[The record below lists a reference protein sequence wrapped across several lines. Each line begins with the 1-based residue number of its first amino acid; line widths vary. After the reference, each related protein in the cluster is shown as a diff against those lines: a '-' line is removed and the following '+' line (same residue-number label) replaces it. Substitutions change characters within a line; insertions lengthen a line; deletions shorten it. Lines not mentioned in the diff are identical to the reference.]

1 MGAAYDAEVGLL
13 GRDHVS
19 EERPLLGPY
28 RIERRLAAGGMAEVF
43 VARREGL
50 HGFSKRVAL
59 KRILPQFASDPDFVW
74 MFIDEARLAA
84 MLEHPNIVQVFD
96 FGTLGED
103 LVLVMELVDGS
114 NVSRVLRTAP
124 PDSPIPWDVALHIA
138 YQTAQALDY
147 AHHAVDDQGESLGF
161 VHRDVSPAN
170 ILLTRTG
177 HVKLT
182 DFGIATVRSRAPTT
196 EDGQVRGK
204 LGYMSPEQVLG
215 KELSGK
221 SDVFTLSTV
230 LAEMLIGEPLFQGE
244 SELNVLLQIRDADLR
259 VLARCERRIPQD
271 IRALV
276 LRGLQREAR
285 ERPTAGAFAE
295 ACAEVMRRRG
305 VGHGPDRLARLLAQ
319 LDLVDGEAPEI
330 HVSDASVPALVDS
343 DLMHHAEVGKELIG
357 PQAVTSPTIYR
368 VQLPD
373 GSAMGPMSYPRLIQL
388 LTTGVIDSRSCK
400 ISKADGTYLDPSKFP
415 ELTRFVTSPGLQ
427 WKLEELAQAEKQGQL
442 RAATLLPVFYDIVSK
457 RQTGVLHL
465 WQRNRRKKIYFVD
478 GKPEFVASTDKSEL
492 LGEHLVATGQ
502 CLRME
507 VEMALALLPKYGGR
521 LGDALV
527 GLGILRPVE
536 LFRAIGEQ
544 VRGRLME
551 SFRWRRGEWAFV
563 KGARSHEETFPMG
576 QDPYELLRDA
586 AHEAHLEEI
595 ESVLEPLRERLIER
609 CEDGPPLAA
618 FRLEPRWIE
627 TLGAV
632 SGDTTLGGLFARE
645 SASGADLEPAYRALY
660 LGLACGLVRT
670 KVSPSEMPFRES
682 FSA

>member
-1 MGAAYDAEVGLL
+1 
-13 GRDHVS
+13 VS

-28 RIERRLAAGGMAEVF
+28 HIERRLAAGGMAEVF

-50 HGFSKRVAL
+50 HGFQKRVAL
-59 KRILPQFASDPDFVW
+59 KRILPQFSSDPDFVW

-84 MLEHPNIVQVFD
+84 LLEHPNIVQVFD
-96 FGTLGED
+96 FGTMGDD

-114 NVSRVLRTAP
+114 NVSRLLRAAP

-138 YQTAQALDY
+138 YQTAQALEY
-147 AHHAVDDQGESLGF
+147 AHHASDEKGESLEF

-170 ILLTRTG
+170 ILLSRTG

-276 LRGLQREAR
+276 LRGLQRDPK
-285 ERPTAGAFAE
+285 ERPSAGAFSE

-305 VGHGPDRLARLLAQ
+305 MGHGPDRVARLLSQ
-319 LDLVDGEAPEI
+319 LNLIEGEAPEV
-330 HVSDASVPALVDS
+330 HLPEAEMPSLVDS
-343 DLMHHAEVGKELIG
+343 DLMHQAGQELIG

-373 GSAMGPMSYPRLIQL
+373 GSVMGPMSYPRLIQL
-388 LTTGVIDSRSCK
+388 LTTGVIDSRSSK
-400 ISKADGTYLDPSKFP
+400 ISKADGTYLDPSRLP

-442 RAATLLPVFYDIVSK
+442 RAATLLPVFYEIVA
-457 RQTGVLHL
+457 RQQTGVLHL

-478 GKPEFVASTDKSEL
+478 GRPEFVASTDKSEL
-492 LGEHLVATGQ
+492 LGEYLVATGQ

-507 VEMALALLPKYGGR
+507 IEMALALLPKHGGR

-536 LFRAIGEQ
+536 LFRAIGDQ

-563 KGARSHEETFPMG
+563 RGARSHEETFPIG
-576 QDPYELLRDA
+576 LDPFELIRDA
-586 AHEAHLEEI
+586 ANEAHLEEI
-595 ESVLEPLRERLIER
+595 ESVLDPLRERVLER
-609 CEDGPPLAA
+609 SDEGLPLQT
-618 FRLEPRWIE
+618 FRMDRRWVSVLDSI
-627 TLGAV
+627 
-632 SGDTTLGGLFARE
+632 SGDTTLGGILARQ
-645 SASGADLEPAYRALY
+645 SGSGADLEPAYRALY

-670 KVSPSEMPFRES
+670 KVSPSQMPFRES

>member
-1 MGAAYDAEVGLL
+1 MMIDGGGSL
-13 GRDHVS
+13 S

-43 VARREGL
+43 VARREGP
-50 HGFSKRVAL
+50 HGFFKRVAL
-59 KRILPQFASDPDFVW
+59 KRILPQFSSDPDFVA

-96 FGTLGED
+96 FGTHGDD

-114 NVSRVLRTAP
+114 NVSRLLRAAP
-124 PDSPIPWDVALHIA
+124 ADDQVPWDVALHIA

-147 AHHAVDDQGESLGF
+147 AHHAVDDGGESLEF

-215 KELSGK
+215 KELDGK

-230 LAEMLIGEPLFQGE
+230 LAELLIGEPLFQGE

-276 LRGLQREAR
+276 LRGLQRDPT
-285 ERPTAGAFAE
+285 ERPGAGAFAE
-295 ACAEVMRRRG
+295 ACAEIMRRRG
-305 VGHGPDRLARLLAQ
+305 MGHGPDRLARLLSQ
-319 LDLVDGEAPEI
+319 LKLVEGEAPEI
-330 HVSDASVPALVDS
+330 HLPDAEVPALVDS
-343 DLMHHAEVGKELIG
+343 DLMHHAGQELIG
-357 PQAVTSPTIYR
+357 PQAVTSPIIYR

-373 GSAMGPMSYPRLIQL
+373 GSVMGPMSYPRLIQL
-388 LTTGVIDSRSCK
+388 LTTAAIDSRSCR
-400 ISKADGTYLDPSKFP
+400 ISKTDGTYLEPSQLP

-492 LGEHLVATGQ
+492 LGEYLVATGQ

-536 LFRAIGEQ
+536 LFRAITEQ

-551 SFRWRRGEWAFV
+551 AFRWRRGEWAFV
-563 KGARSHEETFPMG
+563 RGARSHEETFPMG

-586 AHEAHLEEI
+586 ASEAHLEEI
-595 ESVLEPLRERLIER
+595 ESVLEPLRERVVER
-609 CEDGPPLAA
+609 SEEGPSLSV
-618 FRLEPRWIE
+618 FRLDPGWVRA
-627 TLGAV
+627 LDAV
-632 SGDTTLGGLFARE
+632 SGDTTLGGLLARE
-645 SASGADLEPAYRALY
+645 SAAGGDLEPVYRALY

>member
-1 MGAAYDAEVGLL
+1 
-13 GRDHVS
+13 
-19 EERPLLGPY
+19 
-28 RIERRLAAGGMAEVF
+28 
-43 VARREGL
+43 
-50 HGFSKRVAL
+50 
-59 KRILPQFASDPDFVW
+59 

-84 MLEHPNIVQVFD
+84 LLEHPNIVQVFD
-96 FGTLGED
+96 FGTMGDD

-114 NVSRVLRTAP
+114 NVSRLLRTAP
-124 PDSPIPWDVALHIA
+124 ADSPIPWDVALHIA

-147 AHHAVDDQGESLGF
+147 AHHAVDDRGEPLEF

-170 ILLTRTG
+170 ILLSRTG

-276 LRGLQREAR
+276 LRGLQRDPP

-295 ACAEVMRRRG
+295 ACAEVIRRRG
-305 VGHGPDRLARLLAQ
+305 MGHGPDRVARLLSQ
-319 LDLVDGEAPEI
+319 LNLVEGEGPDVHLPGAK
-330 HVSDASVPALVDS
+330 VPSLVDS
-343 DLMHHAEVGKELIG
+343 DLMHHAGQELIG

-368 VQLPD
+368 VQLTD
-373 GSAMGPMSYPRLIQL
+373 GSVMGPMSYPRLIQL
-388 LTTGVIDSRSCK
+388 LTTGVIDSRSSK
-400 ISKADGTYLDPSKFP
+400 ISKADGTYLDPSRLP

-442 RAATLLPVFYDIVSK
+442 RAATLLPVFYDIIS
-457 RQTGVLHL
+457 RQQTGVLHL

-478 GKPEFVASTDKSEL
+478 GKPDFVASTDKSEL
-492 LGEHLVATGQ
+492 LGEYLVATGQ

-507 VEMALALLPKYGGR
+507 IEMALALLPKYGGR

-536 LFRAIGEQ
+536 LFRAISDQ

-563 KGARSHEETFPMG
+563 RGARSHEETFPTG

-586 AHEAHLEEI
+586 ASKAHLEEI
-595 ESVLEPLRERLIER
+595 ESVLEPLRERVVER
-609 CEDGPPLAA
+609 CEDGPPLTA
-618 FRLEPRWIE
+618 FRLPPAWIGV
-627 TLGAV
+627 LDSV
-632 SGDTTLGGLFARE
+632 SGDTTLGGVLARE
-645 SASGADLEPAYRALY
+645 SASGADLEPVYRALY

-670 KVSPSEMPFRES
+670 KVSPSQMPFRES
-682 FSA
+682 YSA

>member
-1 MGAAYDAEVGLL
+1 
-13 GRDHVS
+13 
-19 EERPLLGPY
+19 
-28 RIERRLAAGGMAEVF
+28 MAEVF

-50 HGFSKRVAL
+50 HGFQKRVAL
-59 KRILPQFASDPDFVW
+59 KRILPQFSSDPDFVW

-84 MLEHPNIVQVFD
+84 LLEHPNIVQVFD
-96 FGTLGED
+96 FGTMGDD

-114 NVSRVLRTAP
+114 NVSRLLRAAP
-124 PDSPIPWDVALHIA
+124 PDEPIPWDVALHIA

-147 AHHAVDDQGESLGF
+147 AHHAVDENGQSLEF

-170 ILLTRTG
+170 ILLSRSG

-230 LAEMLIGEPLFQGE
+230 MTEMLIGEPLFQGE

-276 LRGLQREAR
+276 LRGLQRDPE

-295 ACAEVMRRRG
+295 ACAEVIRRRG
-305 VGHGPDRLARLLAQ
+305 MGHGPDRVARLLSQ
-319 LDLVDGEAPEI
+319 LELIEGDAPEI
-330 HVSDASVPALVDS
+330 HLSDANVPSLVDS
-343 DLMHHAEVGKELIG
+343 DLMHHAGQELIG

-373 GSAMGPMSYPRLIQL
+373 GSVMGPMSYPRLIQL
-388 LTTGVIDSRSCK
+388 LTTGVIDSRSSK
-400 ISKADGTYLDPSKFP
+400 ISKSDGTYLEPSHLP

-442 RAATLLPVFYDIVSK
+442 RAATLLPVFYDIIS
-457 RQTGVLHL
+457 RQQTGVLHL
-465 WQRNRRKKIYFVD
+465 WQRNRRKKIYFVEGRPD
-478 GKPEFVASTDKSEL
+478 FVASTDKSEL
-492 LGEHLVATGQ
+492 LGEYLVATGQ

-507 VEMALALLPKYGGR
+507 IEMALALLPKYGGR

-536 LFRAIGEQ
+536 LFRAIGDQ

-563 KGARSHEETFPMG
+563 RGARSHEETFPIG

-586 AHEAHLEEI
+586 ALEAHLEEI
-595 ESVLEPLRERLIER
+595 ESVLEPLRERVVER
-609 CEDGPPLAA
+609 CEDGPPLAV
-618 FRLEPRWIE
+618 FRLAPVWVGV
-627 TLGAV
+627 LDSV
-632 SGDTTLGGLFARE
+632 SGDSTLGGLLARE
-645 SASGADLEPAYRALY
+645 SASGADLEPVYRALY

-670 KVSPSEMPFRES
+670 KVSPSEMPFREVH
-682 FSA
+682 SA

>member
-1 MGAAYDAEVGLL
+1 
-13 GRDHVS
+13 VS

-96 FGTLGED
+96 FGTMGED

-114 NVSRVLRTAP
+114 NVSRLLRTAP
-124 PDSPIPWDVALHIA
+124 VDSPIPWDVALHIA

-147 AHHAVDDQGESLGF
+147 AHHAVDDQGESLEF

-230 LAEMLIGEPLFQGE
+230 LAEMLIAEPLFQGE

-271 IRALV
+271 IRAVV
-276 LRGLQREAR
+276 LRGLQRDPK

-305 VGHGPDRLARLLAQ
+305 MGHGPDRLARLLAQ
-319 LDLVDGEAPEI
+319 LGLVDGEAPEA
-330 HVSDASVPALVDS
+330 HVPDADVASLVDS
-343 DLMHHAEVGKELIG
+343 DLLHHAGAGQDMIG
-357 PQAVTSPTIYR
+357 PQPVTSPTIYR

-373 GSAMGPMSYPRLIQL
+373 GSVMGPMSYPRLIQL
-388 LTTGVIDSRSCK
+388 LTTGVIDSRSSK
-400 ISKADGTYLDPSKFP
+400 ISKADGTYLDPSRLP

-442 RAATLLPVFYDIVSK
+442 RAATLLPVFYDIVSR

-551 SFRWRRGEWAFV
+551 AFRWRRGEWAFV

-586 AHEAHLEEI
+586 AREAHLEEI
-595 ESVLEPLRERLIER
+595 ESVLEPLRERVVER
-609 CEDGPPLAA
+609 CDDGPPLAA
-618 FRLEPRWIE
+618 FRLDPRWIAALE
-627 TLGAV
+627 GV

-645 SASGADLEPAYRALY
+645 SSSGADLEPAYRALY

-670 KVSPSEMPFRES
+670 KVTPSEMPFRES

>member
-1 MGAAYDAEVGLL
+1 M
-13 GRDHVS
+13 S

-28 RIERRLAAGGMAEVF
+28 HIERRLATGGMAEVF

-50 HGFSKRVAL
+50 HGFQKRVAL
-59 KRILPQFASDPDFVW
+59 KRILPQFSSDPDFVG

-84 MLEHPNIVQVFD
+84 QLEHPNIVQVFD

-114 NVSRVLRTAP
+114 NVSRVLRTGP
-124 PDSPIPWDVALHIA
+124 PETPIPWDVALHIA

-147 AHHAVDDQGESLGF
+147 AHHAVDDQGQSLEF

-215 KELSGK
+215 KELTGK

-230 LAEMLIGEPLFQGE
+230 LAEQLIGEPLFQGE

-271 IRALV
+271 IRQLV
-276 LRGLQREAR
+276 LRGLQKDPA

-295 ACAEVMRRRG
+295 ACAEIMRRRG
-305 VGHGPDRLARLLAQ
+305 MGHGPDRLARLLSQ
-319 LDLVDGEAPEI
+319 LGLIEGEAPE
-330 HVSDASVPALVDS
+330 VREPGAEVPALVDS
-343 DLMHHAEVGKELIG
+343 DLMHHPGQELIG
-357 PQAVTSPTIYR
+357 PQATTSPTIYR
-368 VQLPD
+368 VLLPD
-373 GSAMGPMSYPRLIQL
+373 GSEMGPMSYPRLIQL
-388 LTTGVIDSRSCK
+388 LTTGVIDSRSSK
-400 ISKADGTYLDPSKFP
+400 IAKSDGTYLDATRIP

-442 RAATLLPVFYDIVSK
+442 RAATLLPVVYDIVA
-457 RQTGVLHL
+457 RQETGVLHL
-465 WQRNRRKKIYFVD
+465 WQRHRRKKIYFVS
-478 GKPEFVASTDKSEL
+478 GRPEFVASTDKSEL
-492 LGEHLVATGQ
+492 LGEHLVATGR

-507 VEMALALLPKYGGR
+507 IEMALALLPKYGGR

-536 LFRAIGEQ
+536 LFRAITDQ

-563 KGARSHEETFPMG
+563 RGARSHEETFPLG

-586 AHEAHLEEI
+586 AREAHLEEI
-595 ESVLEPLRERLIER
+595 ESVLDPLRERVVER
-609 CEDGPPLAA
+609 CHDGPPLAS
-618 FRLEPRWIE
+618 FRLDPVWESVLE
-627 TLGAV
+627 SV
-632 SGDTTLGGLFARE
+632 SGDATLGGLVARE
-645 SASGADLEPAYRALY
+645 GNSGADLEPVYRALY

-670 KVSPSEMPFRES
+670 KVNPSEMPFRES

>member
-1 MGAAYDAEVGLL
+1 M
-13 GRDHVS
+13 S

-28 RIERRLAAGGMAEVF
+28 HIERRLAAGGMAEVF

-50 HGFSKRVAL
+50 HGFQKRVAL
-59 KRILPQFASDPDFVW
+59 KRILPQFSSDPDFVW

-84 MLEHPNIVQVFD
+84 LLEHPNIVQVFD
-96 FGTLGED
+96 FGTMGDD

-114 NVSRVLRTAP
+114 NVSRLLRTAP
-124 PDSPIPWDVALHIA
+124 EDSPIPWDVALHIA

-147 AHHAVDDQGESLGF
+147 AHHAVDDKGESLEF

-170 ILLTRTG
+170 ILLSRSG

-276 LRGLQREAR
+276 LRGLQRDPA

-295 ACAEVMRRRG
+295 ACAEVIRRRG
-305 VGHGPDRLARLLAQ
+305 MGHGPDRVARLLSQ
-319 LDLVDGEAPEI
+319 LNLIEGDVP
-330 HVSDASVPALVDS
+330 DARLPGAEVPSLVDS
-343 DLMHHAEVGKELIG
+343 DLMHHAGQELIG

-368 VQLPD
+368 VQLTD
-373 GSAMGPMSYPRLIQL
+373 GSVMGPMSYPRLIQL
-388 LTTGVIDSRSCK
+388 LTTGVIDSRSSK
-400 ISKADGTYLDPSKFP
+400 ISKAGGTYLDPSKLT

-442 RAATLLPVFYDIVSK
+442 RAATLLPVFYDIIS
-457 RQTGVLHL
+457 RQQTGVLHL

-478 GKPEFVASTDKSEL
+478 GKPDFVASTDKSEL

-507 VEMALALLPKYGGR
+507 IEMALALLPKYGGR

-536 LFRAIGEQ
+536 LFRAISDQ

-563 KGARSHEETFPMG
+563 RGARSHEETFPTG

-586 AHEAHLEEI
+586 ANEAHLEEI
-595 ESVLEPLRERLIER
+595 ESVLEPLRERVVER
-609 CEDGPPLAA
+609 CEDGPPLRV
-618 FRLEPRWIE
+618 FRLPPAWVGV
-627 TLGAV
+627 LDSV
-632 SGDTTLGGLFARE
+632 SGDATLGGVLARE
-645 SASGADLEPAYRALY
+645 SASGADLEPVYRALY

-670 KVSPSEMPFRES
+670 KVTPSQMPFRES
-682 FSA
+682 YSA

>member
-1 MGAAYDAEVGLL
+1 
-13 GRDHVS
+13 
-19 EERPLLGPY
+19 
-28 RIERRLAAGGMAEVF
+28 MAEIF

-59 KRILPQFASDPDFVW
+59 KRILPQFASDPDFVL

-84 MLEHPNIVQVFD
+84 LLEHPNIVQVFD
-96 FGTLGED
+96 FGTMGDD

-114 NVSRVLRTAP
+114 NVSRVLRTASE
-124 PDSPIPWDVALHIA
+124 DLPIPWDVALHIA

-147 AHHAVDDQGESLGF
+147 AHHAVDDKGEPLEF

-170 ILLTRTG
+170 ILLSRTG

-276 LRGLQREAR
+276 LRGLQRDPA

-295 ACAEVMRRRG
+295 ACAEVIRRRG
-305 VGHGPDRLARLLAQ
+305 MGHGPDRVARLLSQ
-319 LDLVDGEAPEI
+319 LNLVEGEGPDVHLPGAK
-330 HVSDASVPALVDS
+330 VPSLVDS
-343 DLMHHAEVGKELIG
+343 DLMHHAGQELIG

-368 VQLPD
+368 VQLTD
-373 GSAMGPMSYPRLIQL
+373 GSVMGPMSYPRLIQL
-388 LTTGVIDSRSCK
+388 LTTGVIDSRSSK
-400 ISKADGTYLDPSKFP
+400 ISKADGTYLDPSRLP

-442 RAATLLPVFYDIVSK
+442 RAATLLPVFYDIIS
-457 RQTGVLHL
+457 RQQTGVLHL

-478 GKPEFVASTDKSEL
+478 GKPDFVASTDKSEL
-492 LGEHLVATGQ
+492 LGEYLVATGQ

-507 VEMALALLPKYGGR
+507 IEMALALLPKYGGR

-536 LFRAIGEQ
+536 LFRAISDQ

-563 KGARSHEETFPMG
+563 RGARSHEETFPTG

-586 AHEAHLEEI
+586 ASEAHLEEI
-595 ESVLEPLRERLIER
+595 ESVLEPLGERVVER
-609 CEDGPPLAA
+609 CEDGPPLTV
-618 FRLEPRWIE
+618 FRLPPTWVGV
-627 TLGAV
+627 LDSV
-632 SGDTTLGGLFARE
+632 SGDTTLGGVLARE
-645 SASGADLEPAYRALY
+645 SASGADLEPVYRALY

-670 KVSPSEMPFRES
+670 KVSPSQMPFRES
-682 FSA
+682 YSA

>member
-1 MGAAYDAEVGLL
+1 MN
-13 GRDHVS
+13 

-28 RIERRLAAGGMAEVF
+28 HIERRLATGGMAEVF

-50 HGFSKRVAL
+50 HGFQKRVAL
-59 KRILPQFASDPDFVW
+59 KRILPQFSSDSDFVW

-84 MLEHPNIVQVFD
+84 QLEHPNIVQVFD
-96 FGTLGED
+96 FGTLGDD

-114 NVSRVLRTAP
+114 NVSRMLRVGP
-124 PDSPIPWDVALHIA
+124 PETPIPWDVALHIA

-147 AHHAVDDQGESLGF
+147 AHHIVDDQGQSLEF

-170 ILLTRTG
+170 ILLTRSG

-215 KELSGK
+215 KELKGK

-271 IRALV
+271 IRQLV
-276 LRGLQREAR
+276 LRGLHKDPA

-305 VGHGPDRLARLLAQ
+305 MGHGPDRLARLLSQ
-319 LDLVDGEAPEI
+319 LALVEGDVP
-330 HVSDASVPALVDS
+330 DAREPGAEVPSLVDS
-343 DLMHHAEVGKELIG
+343 DLMHHAGQELIG
-357 PQAVTSPTIYR
+357 PQATTSPTIYR

-373 GSAMGPMSYPRLIQL
+373 GSEMGPMSYPRLIQL
-388 LTTGVIDSRSCK
+388 ITTGVIDSRSSK
-400 ISKADGTYLDPSKFP
+400 IAKSDGTYLDATRIP

-442 RAATLLPVFYDIVSK
+442 RAATLLPVVYDIVIK
-457 RQTGVLHL
+457 QETGVLHL
-465 WQRNRRKKIYFVD
+465 WQRNRRKKIYFVS
-478 GKPEFVASTDKSEL
+478 GRPEFVASTDKSEL
-492 LGEHLVATGQ
+492 LGEHLVATGR

-507 VEMALALLPKYGGR
+507 IEMALALLPKYGGR

-536 LFRAIGEQ
+536 LFRAITDQ

-563 KGARSHEETFPMG
+563 RGARSHEETFPLG

-586 AHEAHLEEI
+586 ANEAHLEEI
-595 ESVLEPLRERLIER
+595 ESVLDPLRERVVER
-609 CEDGPPLAA
+609 CEDGPPLGA
-618 FRLEPRWIE
+618 FRLNPEWVSVLE
-627 TLGAV
+627 SV
-632 SGDTTLGGLFARE
+632 SGDATLGGLVARE
-645 SASGADLEPAYRALY
+645 SHSGADLEPVY
-660 LGLACGLVRT
+660 
-670 KVSPSEMPFRES
+670 
-682 FSA
+682 

>member
-1 MGAAYDAEVGLL
+1 M
-13 GRDHVS
+13 S

-28 RIERRLAAGGMAEVF
+28 HIERGLAAGGMAEVF

-59 KRILPQFASDPDFVW
+59 KRILPQFSSDPDFVW

-84 MLEHPNIVQVFD
+84 LLEHPNIVQVFD
-96 FGTLGED
+96 FGTMGDD

-114 NVSRVLRTAP
+114 NVSRLLRAAP
-124 PDSPIPWDVALHIA
+124 ADSPIPWDVALHIA

-147 AHHAVDDQGESLGF
+147 AHHAVDDQGEPLEF

-170 ILLTRTG
+170 ILLSRTG

-215 KELSGK
+215 KDLSGK

-276 LRGLQREAR
+276 LRGLQRDPA

-295 ACAEVMRRRG
+295 ACAEVIRRRG
-305 VGHGPDRLARLLAQ
+305 MGHGPDRVARLLSQ
-319 LDLVDGEAPEI
+319 LDLVEG
-330 HVSDASVPALVDS
+330 DASEAQLPGAKVPSLVDS
-343 DLMHHAEVGKELIG
+343 DLMHHAGQELIG
-357 PQAVTSPTIYR
+357 PQTVTSPIIYR
-368 VQLPD
+368 VQLTD
-373 GSAMGPMSYPRLIQL
+373 GSVMGPMSYPRLIQL
-388 LTTGVIDSRSCK
+388 ITTGVIDSRSSK
-400 ISKADGTYLDPSKFP
+400 ISKADGTYLDPSRLP

-442 RAATLLPVFYDIVSK
+442 RAATLLPVFYDIIA
-457 RQTGVLHL
+457 RQQTGVLHL

-478 GKPEFVASTDKSEL
+478 GKPDFVASTDKSEL
-492 LGEHLVATGQ
+492 LGEHLVASGQ

-507 VEMALALLPKYGGR
+507 IEMALALLPKYGGR

-536 LFRAIGEQ
+536 LFRAISDQ

-563 KGARSHEETFPMG
+563 RGARSHEETFPTG
-576 QDPYELLRDA
+576 LDPYELLRDA
-586 AHEAHLEEI
+586 ADEAHLEEI
-595 ESVLEPLRERLIER
+595 ESVLEPLRERVVER
-609 CEDGPPLAA
+609 CEDGPPLTA
-618 FRLEPRWIE
+618 FRLAPEWVGV
-627 TLGAV
+627 LDSVA
-632 SGDTTLGGLFARE
+632 GDSTLGGVLARE
-645 SASGADLEPAYRALY
+645 SAAGGDLEPVYRALY

-670 KVSPSEMPFRES
+670 KVSPSQMPFRES
-682 FSA
+682 HTA

>member
-1 MGAAYDAEVGLL
+1 MT
-13 GRDHVS
+13 
-19 EERPLLGPY
+19 EERALLGPY
-28 RIERRLAAGGMAEVF
+28 RVERRLATGGMAEVF

-59 KRILPQFASDPDFVW
+59 KRILPQFASDPDFVG

-96 FGTLGED
+96 FGTMGDE

-114 NVSRVLRTAP
+114 NVSRLLRAAP
-124 PDSPIPWDVALHIA
+124 HDSPIPWDVALHIA
-138 YQTAQALDY
+138 YQTAQALEY
-147 AHHAVDDQGESLGF
+147 AHHAVDQHGESLEF

-215 KELSGK
+215 KDLAGK

-271 IRALV
+271 IRAVV
-276 LRGLQREAR
+276 LRGLQRDPK

-295 ACAEVMRRRG
+295 TCAEVMRRRG
-305 VGHGPDRLARLLAQ
+305 MGHGPDRVARLLAH
-319 LDLVDGEAPEI
+319 LELVDGDVPEV
-330 HVSDASVPALVDS
+330 HLPDADVPSLVDS
-343 DLMHHAEVGKELIG
+343 DLMQHAHAADRVIG

-373 GSAMGPMSYPRLIQL
+373 GSVMGPMSYPRLVQL
-388 LTTGVIDSRSCK
+388 ITTGAIDSRSCR
-400 ISKADGTYLDPSKFP
+400 ISKSDGSYLEPSHLP
-415 ELTRFVTSPGLQ
+415 ELSRFVTSPGLQ

-442 RAATLLPVFYDIVSK
+442 RAATLLPVVYEIVS
-457 RQTGVLHL
+457 RRETGVLHL

-536 LFRAIGEQ
+536 LFRAIGDQ

-563 KGARSHEETFPMG
+563 RGARSHEETFPMG

-586 AHEAHLEEI
+586 AREAHLEEI
-595 ESVLEPLRERLIER
+595 ESVLEPLRERVVER
-609 CEDGPPLAA
+609 CHEGPALSA
-618 FRLEPRWIE
+618 FRLEPAWIRV
-627 TLGAV
+627 LDAV
-632 SGDTTLGGLFARE
+632 SGDTTLGGVLARE
-645 SASGADLEPAYRALY
+645 GAAGADLEPVYRALY

-670 KVSPSEMPFRES
+670 RVNPSEIPYRES

>member
-1 MGAAYDAEVGLL
+1 M
-13 GRDHVS
+13 S

-28 RIERRLAAGGMAEVF
+28 HIERRLAAGGMAEVF
-43 VARREGL
+43 VALREGL
-50 HGFSKRVAL
+50 HGFQKRVAL
-59 KRILPQFASDPDFVW
+59 KRILPQFSSDPDFVW

-84 MLEHPNIVQVFD
+84 LLEHPNIVQVFD
-96 FGTLGED
+96 FGTMGDD

-114 NVSRVLRTAP
+114 NVSRLLRAAP

-138 YQTAQALDY
+138 YQTAQALEY
-147 AHHAVDDQGESLGF
+147 AHHAVDENGEPLEF

-170 ILLTRTG
+170 ILLSRTG

-271 IRALV
+271 IRAVV
-276 LRGLQREAR
+276 LRGLQRDPK

-305 VGHGPDRLARLLAQ
+305 MGHGPDRVARLLSQ
-319 LDLVDGEAPEI
+319 LNLIDGDAPEI
-330 HVSDASVPALVDS
+330 HLPDANVPSLVDS
-343 DLMHHAEVGKELIG
+343 DLMHHAGQELIG

-373 GSAMGPMSYPRLIQL
+373 GSVMGPMSYPRLIQL
-388 LTTGVIDSRSCK
+388 LTTGVIDSRSSK
-400 ISKADGTYLDPSKFP
+400 ISKSDGTYIDPSSLP

-442 RAATLLPVFYDIVSK
+442 RAATLLPVFYDIIA
-457 RQTGVLHL
+457 RQQTGVLHL
-465 WQRNRRKKIYFVD
+465 WQRNRRKKIYFVE
-478 GKPEFVASTDKSEL
+478 GRPEFVASTDKSEL
-492 LGEHLVATGQ
+492 LGEYLVATGQ

-507 VEMALALLPKYGGR
+507 IEMALGAL
-521 LGDALV
+521 A
-527 GLGILRPVE
+527 
-536 LFRAIGEQ
+536 Q
-544 VRGRLME
+544 VRWT
-551 SFRWRRGEWAFV
+551 SRRC
-563 KGARSHEETFPMG
+563 ARRSRNPTPRRVIPG
-576 QDPYELLRDA
+576 DQRSGPR
-586 AHEAHLEEI
+586 
-595 ESVLEPLRERLIER
+595 SS
-609 CEDGPPLAA
+609 DGGVPLAA
-618 FRLEPRWIE
+618 GRVGFRSRRSESRGDVSHWGWTRTSSSAMPQGRRTSRRSSPCSSRFASE
-627 TLGAV
+627 CSSAV
-632 SGDTTLGGLFARE
+632 KTGHHYRL
-645 SASGADLEPAYRALY
+645 SAWTAAGSACWTRFRGIRRSEACLRATERVQ
-660 LGLACGLVRT
+660 G
-670 KVSPSEMPFRES
+670 PI
-682 FSA
+682 

>member
-1 MGAAYDAEVGLL
+1 M
-13 GRDHVS
+13 S

-28 RIERRLAAGGMAEVF
+28 HIERRLAAGGMAEVF

-50 HGFSKRVAL
+50 HGFQKRVAL
-59 KRILPQFASDPDFVW
+59 KRILPQFSSDPDFVW

-84 MLEHPNIVQVFD
+84 LLEHPNIVQVFD
-96 FGTLGED
+96 FGTMGDD

-114 NVSRVLRTAP
+114 NVSRLLRAAP
-124 PDSPIPWDVALHIA
+124 ADLPIPWDVALHIA

-147 AHHAVDDQGESLGF
+147 AHHAVDDKGESLEF

-170 ILLTRTG
+170 ILLSRGG

-244 SELNVLLQIRDADLR
+244 SELNVLLQIRDGDLR

-276 LRGLQREAR
+276 LRGLQRDPA

-295 ACAEVMRRRG
+295 ACAEVIRRRG
-305 VGHGPDRLARLLAQ
+305 MGHGPDRVARLLSQ
-319 LDLVDGEAPEI
+319 LNLVEGDAPE
-330 HVSDASVPALVDS
+330 ARLPGAKVPSLVDS
-343 DLMHHAEVGKELIG
+343 DLMHHAGQELIG

-368 VQLPD
+368 VQLTD
-373 GSAMGPMSYPRLIQL
+373 GSVMGPMSYPRLIQL
-388 LTTGVIDSRSCK
+388 LTTGVIDSRSSK
-400 ISKADGTYLDPSKFP
+400 ISKADGTYLDPSHLP

-442 RAATLLPVFYDIVSK
+442 RAATLLPVFYDIIS
-457 RQTGVLHL
+457 RQQTGVLHL
-465 WQRNRRKKIYFVD
+465 WQRNRRKKVYFVD
-478 GKPEFVASTDKSEL
+478 GKPDFVASTDKSEL
-492 LGEHLVATGQ
+492 LGEYLVATGQ

-507 VEMALALLPKYGGR
+507 IEMALALLPKYGGR

-536 LFRAIGEQ
+536 LFRAIGDQ

-563 KGARSHEETFPMG
+563 RGARSHEETFPTG

-586 AHEAHLEEI
+586 ASEAHLEEI
-595 ESVLEPLRERLIER
+595 ESVLEPLRERVVER
-609 CEDGPPLAA
+609 CADGPPLTV
-618 FRLEPRWIE
+618 FRMAPEWVGVLDSV
-627 TLGAV
+627 A
-632 SGDTTLGGLFARE
+632 GDATLGGVLARE
-645 SASGADLEPAYRALY
+645 SASGADLEPVYRALY

-670 KVSPSEMPFRES
+670 KVSPSQMPFRES
-682 FSA
+682 YSA

>member
-1 MGAAYDAEVGLL
+1 
-13 GRDHVS
+13 VS

-28 RIERRLAAGGMAEVF
+28 HIERRLAAGGMAEVF

-50 HGFSKRVAL
+50 HGFQKRVAL
-59 KRILPQFASDPDFVW
+59 KRILPQFSSDPDFVW

-84 MLEHPNIVQVFD
+84 LLEHPNIVQVFD
-96 FGTLGED
+96 FGTMGDD

-114 NVSRVLRTAP
+114 NVSQLLRTAP
-124 PDSPIPWDVALHIA
+124 ADSPIPWDVALHIA

-147 AHHAVDDQGESLGF
+147 AHHAVDEKGEPMEF

-170 ILLTRTG
+170 ILLSRTG

-215 KELSGK
+215 KDLSGK

-230 LAEMLIGEPLFQGE
+230 LAEMLIGEPMFQGE

-276 LRGLQREAR
+276 LRGLQRDPA

-295 ACAEVMRRRG
+295 ACAEVIRRRG
-305 VGHGPDRLARLLAQ
+305 MGHGPDRVARLLSQ
-319 LDLVDGEAPEI
+319 LELVDGDAPEAHLPGAKI
-330 HVSDASVPALVDS
+330 PSLVDS
-343 DLMHHAEVGKELIG
+343 DLMHHAGQELIG
-357 PQAVTSPTIYR
+357 PQAVTSPIIYR
-368 VQLPD
+368 VQLTD
-373 GSAMGPMSYPRLIQL
+373 GSVMGPMSYPRLIQL
-388 LTTGVIDSRSCK
+388 LTTGVIDSRSSK
-400 ISKADGTYLDPSKFP
+400 ISKADGTYLDPSRLP

-442 RAATLLPVFYDIVSK
+442 RAATLLPVFYDIIS
-457 RQTGVLHL
+457 RQQTGVLHL

-478 GKPEFVASTDKSEL
+478 GKPDFVASTDKSEL
-492 LGEHLVATGQ
+492 LGEYLVATGQ

-507 VEMALALLPKYGGR
+507 IEMALALLPKYGGR

-536 LFRAIGEQ
+536 LFRAISDQ

-563 KGARSHEETFPMG
+563 RGARSHEETFPTG

-586 AHEAHLEEI
+586 ASEAHLEEI
-595 ESVLEPLRERLIER
+595 ESVLEPLQERVVER
-609 CEDGPPLAA
+609 CEDGPPLTV
-618 FRLEPRWIE
+618 FRLAADWVDV
-627 TLGAV
+627 LNSVA
-632 SGDTTLGGLFARE
+632 GDATLGGVLARE
-645 SASGADLEPAYRALY
+645 SASGADLEPVYRALY

-670 KVSPSEMPFRES
+670 KVSPSQMPFRES
-682 FSA
+682 YSA

>member
-1 MGAAYDAEVGLL
+1 
-13 GRDHVS
+13 
-19 EERPLLGPY
+19 
-28 RIERRLAAGGMAEVF
+28 MAEVF
-43 VARREGL
+43 VALREGL
-50 HGFSKRVAL
+50 HGFQKRVAL
-59 KRILPQFASDPDFVW
+59 KRILPQFSSDPDFVW

-84 MLEHPNIVQVFD
+84 LLEHPNIVQVFD
-96 FGTLGED
+96 FGTMGDD

-114 NVSRVLRTAP
+114 NVSRLLRAAP

-138 YQTAQALDY
+138 YQTAQALEY
-147 AHHAVDDQGESLGF
+147 AHHVVDENGEPLEF

-170 ILLTRTG
+170 ILLSRTG

-215 KELSGK
+215 KELTGK

-244 SELNVLLQIRDADLR
+244 SELNILLQIRDADLR

-271 IRALV
+271 IRAVV
-276 LRGLQREAR
+276 LRGLQRDPK
-285 ERPTAGAFAE
+285 ERPTAGAFSE

-305 VGHGPDRLARLLAQ
+305 MGHGPDRVARLLSQ
-319 LDLVDGEAPEI
+319 LNLIEGDTADAHLAEADLPSLI
-330 HVSDASVPALVDS
+330 DS
-343 DLMHHAEVGKELIG
+343 DLMHHAGQELIG

-373 GSAMGPMSYPRLIQL
+373 GSVMGPMSYPRLIQL
-388 LTTGVIDSRSCK
+388 LTTGVIDSRSSK
-400 ISKADGTYLDPSKFP
+400 ISKADGTYIDPSSLP

-442 RAATLLPVFYDIVSK
+442 RAATLLPVFYDIVA
-457 RQTGVLHL
+457 RQQTGVLHL
-465 WQRNRRKKIYFVD
+465 WQRNRRKKIYFVE
-478 GKPEFVASTDKSEL
+478 GRPEFVASTDKSEL
-492 LGEHLVATGQ
+492 LGEYLVATGR

-507 VEMALALLPKYGGR
+507 IEMALALLPMHGGR

-536 LFRAIGEQ
+536 LFRAISDQ

-563 KGARSHEETFPMG
+563 RGARSHEETFPMG
-576 QDPYELLRDA
+576 LDPYELIRDA
-586 AHEAHLEEI
+586 VNDAHLEEI
-595 ESVLEPLRERLIER
+595 ESVLDPLRERVIER
-609 CEDGPPLAA
+609 CDDGAPLQT
-618 FRLEPRWIE
+618 FRMDRRWVSV
-627 TLGAV
+627 LDSV
-632 SGDTTLGGLFARE
+632 SGDTTLGGILARQ
-645 SASGADLEPAYRALY
+645 SGSGADLEPAYRALY
-660 LGLACGLVRT
+660 LGLACRLVRT
-670 KVSPSEMPFRES
+670 KVSPSQMPFRES

>member
-1 MGAAYDAEVGLL
+1 M
-13 GRDHVS
+13 S

-28 RIERRLAAGGMAEVF
+28 HIERRLAAGGMAEVF

-50 HGFSKRVAL
+50 HGFQKRVAL
-59 KRILPQFASDPDFVW
+59 KRILPQFSSDPDFVA
-74 MFIDEARLAA
+74 MFIDEARFAA
-84 MLEHPNIVQVFD
+84 LLQHPNIVQVFD
-96 FGTLGED
+96 FGTMGDD

-114 NVSRVLRTAP
+114 NVSRLLRTAP
-124 PDSPIPWDVALHIA
+124 ADSPIPWDVALHIA

-147 AHHAVDDQGESLGF
+147 AHHAVDDEGESLEF

-215 KELSGK
+215 RELSGK

-271 IRALV
+271 IRAVV
-276 LRGLQREAR
+276 LRGLQRDPA
-285 ERPTAGAFAE
+285 ERPTAGAFGE

-305 VGHGPDRLARLLAQ
+305 MGHGPDRVGRLLSQ
-319 LDLVDGEAPEI
+319 LSLTEGEAPEV
-330 HVSDASVPALVDS
+330 HLPGAAVPSLVDS
-343 DLMHHAEVGKELIG
+343 DLMHHAGQELIG

-373 GSAMGPMSYPRLIQL
+373 GSVMGPMSYPRLIQL
-388 LTTGVIDSRSCK
+388 LTTGVIDSRSSK
-400 ISKADGTYLDPSKFP
+400 ISKADGTYLDPSQLP

-442 RAATLLPVFYDIVSK
+442 RAATLLPVFYDIISR

-478 GKPEFVASTDKSEL
+478 GKPDFVASTDKSEL
-492 LGEHLVATGQ
+492 LGEYLVATGQ

-507 VEMALALLPKYGGR
+507 IEMALALLPKYGGR

-536 LFRAIGEQ
+536 LFRAISDQ

-563 KGARSHEETFPMG
+563 RGARSHEETFPTG

-586 AHEAHLEEI
+586 ANEAHLEEI
-595 ESVLEPLRERLIER
+595 ESVLEPLRERVLER
-609 CEDGPPLAA
+609 CDDGPSLTT
-618 FRLEPRWIE
+618 FRLDPAWVSI
-627 TLGAV
+627 LDSV
-632 SGDTTLGGLFARE
+632 SGDTTLGGVLARE

-670 KVSPSEMPFRES
+670 KVTPSQMPFRES
-682 FSA
+682 YSA

>member
-1 MGAAYDAEVGLL
+1 M
-13 GRDHVS
+13 S

-28 RIERRLAAGGMAEVF
+28 HIERRLAAGGMAEVF
-43 VARREGL
+43 VALREGL
-50 HGFSKRVAL
+50 HGFQKRVAL
-59 KRILPQFASDPDFVW
+59 KRILPQFSSDPDFVW

-84 MLEHPNIVQVFD
+84 LLEHPNIVQVFD
-96 FGTLGED
+96 FGTMGDD

-114 NVSRVLRTAP
+114 NVSRLLRAAP

-138 YQTAQALDY
+138 YQTAQALEY
-147 AHHAVDDQGESLGF
+147 AHHAVDEKGESLEF

-170 ILLTRTG
+170 ILLSRTG

-271 IRALV
+271 IRAVV
-276 LRGLQREAR
+276 LRGLQRDPK
-285 ERPTAGAFAE
+285 ERPTAGAFSE

-305 VGHGPDRLARLLAQ
+305 MGHGPDRVARLLSH
-319 LDLVDGEAPEI
+319 LNLIEGDAPEV
-330 HVSDASVPALVDS
+330 HLPAADIPSLIDS
-343 DLMHHAEVGKELIG
+343 DLMHHAGQELIG

-373 GSAMGPMSYPRLIQL
+373 GSVMGPMSYPRLIQL

-400 ISKADGTYLDPSKFP
+400 ISKADGTYIDPSSLP

-442 RAATLLPVFYDIVSK
+442 RAATLLPVFYDIVA
-457 RQTGVLHL
+457 RQQTGVLHL

-478 GKPEFVASTDKSEL
+478 GRPEFVASTDKSEL
-492 LGEHLVATGQ
+492 LGEYLVATGQ

-507 VEMALALLPKYGGR
+507 IEMALALLPKHGGR

-536 LFRAIGEQ
+536 LFRAISDQ

-563 KGARSHEETFPMG
+563 RGARSHEETFPMG
-576 QDPYELLRDA
+576 LDPYELIRDA
-586 AHEAHLEEI
+586 TKEAHLEEI
-595 ESVLEPLRERLIER
+595 ESVLDPLRERVLER
-609 CEDGPPLAA
+609 CDDGPPLQT
-618 FRLEPRWIE
+618 FRMDRGWVSVLDS
-627 TLGAV
+627 V
-632 SGDTTLGGLFARE
+632 SGDTTLGGILARQ
-645 SASGADLEPAYRALY
+645 SGSGGDLEPAYRALY
-660 LGLACGLVRT
+660 LGLACRLVRT
-670 KVSPSEMPFRES
+670 KVSPSQMPFRES